1 MVTMTTTKKQP
12 CRGAAPLSPASSS
25 SASSWPWGS
34 RIAPSSARTLGRK
47 KKKRGR
53 SDAVVVPSRRSSIY
67 KGVTR
72 HSISGRYEAHLWD
85 RHCRSTAQ
93 GRRGKQVY
101 LGCYKTEEEAAR
113 THDLAALKCWGSDC
127 GLLNFPVDTY
137 RQERERMQRMTR
149 EEYLARLRRNSS
161 GFTRGV
167 SKYRGV
173 TRHHANGR
181 WEARIGH
188 AAGTQYSYLGIF
200 DTQEEAARAYDL
212 AAIRIRG
219 PGAVTNF
226 DADCYVDIPQ
236 PLPCK
241 AEPDMEPAAARPCPL
256 PPAPLPL
263 LPPKVEPKDE
273 PEDDFEFEREPP
285 PAPALRDDA
294 DRVDR
299 AIAEVLQ
306 ALCVDRADFEA
317 RYPPRRARVAAPG
330 AGWPTPLDSDEL
342 PDLPVPGDVGFF
354 EDDIESVLFAAPGDA
369 EVPRAATISSLSSG
383 RWW

>member
-1 MVTMTTTKKQP
+1 MVTMTATKKQP
-12 CRGAAPLSPASSS
+12 CRGAASLS

-34 RIAPSSARTLGRK
+34 RIAPSIARTHGRK
-47 KKKRGR
+47 KKKSGRGG
-53 SDAVVVPSRRSSIY
+53 SGSGDAVVVPARRSSVY

-93 GRRGKQVY
+93 GRRGKQ
-101 LGCYKTEEEAAR
+101 GCYKTEEEAAR

-181 WEARIGH
+181 WEARIGY

-200 DTQEEAARAYDL
+200 ETQEEAARAYDL

-241 AEPDMEPAAARPCPL
+241 AEPDPEPAAARPG
-256 PPAPLPL
+256 PPAP
-263 LPPKVEPKDE
+263 LPPKVEPKEE
-273 PEDDFEFEREPP
+273 PENDFEFEREPP
-285 PAPALRDDA
+285 PAPALREDA

-317 RYPPRRARVAAPG
+317 RYPPRRARVAAAG
-330 AGWPTPLDSDEL
+330 AGWPTPSAWDEL
-342 PDLPVPGDVGFF
+342 PDLPVPGDAGFF
-354 EDDIESVLFAAPGDA
+354 EDDIESVLFDAPGDA
-369 EVPRAATISSLSSG
+369 ELPRAAVISSLASG

>member
-1 MVTMTTTKKQP
+1 MVTMTATKKQP
-12 CRGAAPLSPASSS
+12 CRGAAPPSPASSS
-25 SASSWPWGS
+25 SSSASALPWGS
-34 RIAPSSARTLGRK
+34 RIAPSRARTHGRK

-53 SDAVVVPSRRSSIY
+53 SGTAVVVPARRSSVH

-85 RHCRSTAQ
+85 MHCRSTAQ
-93 GRRGKQVY
+93 GRKGKQ
-101 LGCYKTEEEAAR
+101 GSYKTEEEAAR

-137 RQERERMQRMTR
+137 RQERERMQRVTR
-149 EEYLARLRRNSS
+149 EEYLARLRRNSC

-167 SKYRGV
+167 SRYRGV

-188 AAGTQYSYLGIF
+188 AAGTRYSYLGIF

-219 PGAVTNF
+219 HGAVTNF
-226 DADCYVDIPQ
+226 DAGCYVDRPQ
-236 PLPCK
+236 PK
-241 AEPDMEPAAARPCPL
+241 AEPDPGPAAAPA
-256 PPAPLPL
+256 PAPLL
-263 LPPKVEPKDE
+263 FLPPKIEPKDE
-273 PEDDFEFEREPP
+273 PESDFEVEREPP
-285 PAPALRDDA
+285 PAPVLRDDA
-294 DRVDR
+294 DHVDR
-299 AIAEVLQ
+299 AIAVVLQ

-317 RYPPRRARVAAPG
+317 RYPPRRTRVAAGGG
-330 AGWPTPLDSDEL
+330 AEGWPPPSDSDDL

-354 EDDIESVLFAAPGDA
+354 EDDIESVLCDAPGEA
-369 EVPRAATISSLSSG
+369 AAAAATISS
-383 RWW
+383 WW